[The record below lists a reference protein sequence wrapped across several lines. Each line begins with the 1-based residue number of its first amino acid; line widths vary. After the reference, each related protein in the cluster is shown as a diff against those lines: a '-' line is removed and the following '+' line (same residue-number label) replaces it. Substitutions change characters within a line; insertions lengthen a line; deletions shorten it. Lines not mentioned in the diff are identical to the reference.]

1 MFHIFYFL
9 QPDTISRNVNF
20 ISGMFNAVSGEK
32 CCLILVPF
40 LLIYNDVR
48 TVKIFLLPES

>member
-9 QPDTISRNVNF
+9 QPGTISRNVNF